1 MLNSPKKAIHATNIL
16 AKVIKGN
23 SNFFAE
29 QICAYFNE
37 SISDLKFD
45 SFYPLSED
53 IDGFFKANVKYRK
66 QPRVVTVTVSEF
78 TKEWFS
84 FNTITVEELFE

>member
-1 MLNSPKKAIHATNIL
+1 MKLDDFYSNV
-16 AKVIKGN
+16 VINLK
-23 SNFFAE
+23 
-29 QICAYFNE
+29 IP
-37 SISDLKFD
+37 KFD

-53 IDGFFKANVKYRK
+53 TDGFLKANVKYRK

>member
-1 MLNSPKKAIHATNIL
+1 MKLDDFYSNV
-16 AKVIKGN
+16 VINLK
-23 SNFFAE
+23 
-29 QICAYFNE
+29 IP
-37 SISDLKFD
+37 KFD

-53 IDGFFKANVKYRK
+53 IDGFLKANVKYRK

>member
-1 MLNSPKKAIHATNIL
+1 MKLDDFYSNV
-16 AKVIKGN
+16 VINLK
-23 SNFFAE
+23 
-29 QICAYFNE
+29 IP
-37 SISDLKFD
+37 KFD

>member
-1 MLNSPKKAIHATNIL
+1 MKLDDFYSNV
-16 AKVIKGN
+16 VINLK
-23 SNFFAE
+23 
-29 QICAYFNE
+29 IP
-37 SISDLKFD
+37 KFD

-53 IDGFFKANVKYRK
+53 IDGFFKANMKYRK

>member
-1 MLNSPKKAIHATNIL
+1 MKLDDFYSNV
-16 AKVIKGN
+16 VINLK
-23 SNFFAE
+23 
-29 QICAYFNE
+29 IP
-37 SISDLKFD
+37 KFD

-78 TKEWFS
+78 TK
-84 FNTITVEELFE
+84 

>member
-1 MLNSPKKAIHATNIL
+1 MKLDDFYSNV
-16 AKVIKGN
+16 VINLK
-23 SNFFAE
+23 
-29 QICAYFNE
+29 IP
-37 SISDLKFD
+37 KFD

-53 IDGFFKANVKYRK
+53 IDGFFKANVKDRK

>member
-1 MLNSPKKAIHATNIL
+1 MKLDDFYSNV
-16 AKVIKGN
+16 VINLK
-23 SNFFAE
+23 
-29 QICAYFNE
+29 IP
-37 SISDLKFD
+37 KFD

-66 QPRVVTVTVSEF
+66 QPRVATVTVSEF

>member
-1 MLNSPKKAIHATNIL
+1 MKLDDFYSNV
-16 AKVIKGN
+16 VINLK
-23 SNFFAE
+23 
-29 QICAYFNE
+29 IP
-37 SISDLKFD
+37 KFD
-45 SFYPLSED
+45 SFCPLSED

>member
-1 MLNSPKKAIHATNIL
+1 MKLDDFYSNV
-16 AKVIKGN
+16 VITLK
-23 SNFFAE
+23 
-29 QICAYFNE
+29 IP
-37 SISDLKFD
+37 KFD

>member
-1 MLNSPKKAIHATNIL
+1 MKLDDFYSNV
-16 AKVIKGN
+16 VINLK
-23 SNFFAE
+23 
-29 QICAYFNE
+29 IP
-37 SISDLKFD
+37 KFD

-84 FNTITVEELFE
+84 FNKITVEELFE